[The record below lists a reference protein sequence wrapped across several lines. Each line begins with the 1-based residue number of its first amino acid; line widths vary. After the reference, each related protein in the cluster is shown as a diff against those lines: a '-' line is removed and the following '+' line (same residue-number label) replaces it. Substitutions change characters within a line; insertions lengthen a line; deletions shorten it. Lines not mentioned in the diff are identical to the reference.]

1 MTFRSGGF
9 QKLIGCVTGTVTW
22 GRESKYVGNLRDVT
36 SFMDGPKERKK
47 GKYPSHGEAAAVAV
61 ERDCDLHPAGRTTS
75 QRRDLVISQLT
86 IPL

>member
-1 MTFRSGGF
+1 M
-9 QKLIGCVTGTVTW
+9 
-22 GRESKYVGNLRDVT
+22 GNLRDMT

-47 GKYPSHGEAAAVAV
+47 GKYPSHGEAAAAAAV
-61 ERDCDLHPAGRTTS
+61 ERDCDLHPAGQPTS